1 VSTGPGMRI
10 RVSTT
15 RGGNV
20 VAYSTTGVYRSL
32 TVNDVRD
39 PDVVTPTLTGTGSKA
54 FWEAV
59 LNAVLADITAGHG
72 GGS

>member
-1 VSTGPGMRI
+1 MSAGPGLRI

-15 RGGNV
+15 RGGNTI
-20 VAYSTTGVYRSL
+20 AYSTTGVYRSL
-32 TVNDVRD
+32 TVNDVRN
-39 PDVVTPTLTGTGSKA
+39 PDVITHPLTGAGSKA

-59 LNAVLADITAGHG
+59 LGAVLADITAGHG

>member
-1 VSTGPGMRI
+1 MSSGPGLRI

-20 VAYSTTGVYRSL
+20 LAYSTTGRFRTVS
-32 TVNDVRD
+32 VNDVRN
-39 PDVVTPTLTGTGSKA
+39 PDLITPPLTGNGSKA

-59 LNAVLADITAGHG
+59 LTAVLADITAGNG

>member
-1 VSTGPGMRI
+1 VSSGPGLRI
-10 RVSTT
+10 RVGTT
-15 RGGNV
+15 RGGNTIS
-20 VAYSTTGVYRSL
+20 YSTTGVYRSL
-32 TVNDVRD
+32 TVNNVAN
-39 PDVVTPTLTGTGSKA
+39 PDLVTGTLTGTGSKA

>member
-1 VSTGPGMRI
+1 MASGPSLKI

-15 RGGNV
+15 RGGNTI
-20 VAYSTTGVYRSL
+20 AYSTTGTYRSL
-32 TVNDVRD
+32 TVNDVRN
-39 PDVVTPTLTGTGSKA
+39 PDLVTGTLTGTGSKA

>member
-1 VSTGPGMRI
+1 MSAGPGLRI

-20 VAYSTTGVYRSL
+20 IAYSTTGAYRSL
-32 TVNDVRD
+32 AVNDVRN
-39 PDVVTPTLTGTGSKA
+39 PDLVTPTLTGAGSKA
-54 FWEAV
+54 YWEAV
-59 LNAVLADITAGHG
+59 LTAVLADITAGHG

>member
-1 VSTGPGMRI
+1 MAGPGLRI
-10 RVSTT
+10 RVGST

-20 VAYSTTGVYRSL
+20 ISYSTTGVYRSL
-32 TVNDVRD
+32 SVNDVRD
-39 PDVVTPTLTGTGSKA
+39 PDLVTGTLPGTGSKA

>member
-1 VSTGPGMRI
+1 M
-10 RVSTT
+10 
-15 RGGNV
+15 
-20 VAYSTTGVYRSL
+20 AYSTTGVYRSL
-32 TVNDVRD
+32 AVNDVRN
-39 PDVVTPTLTGTGSKA
+39 PDVVTATLTGTGSKA